1 MDLVVCWVEYYG
13 VCIVISFG
21 DVFCRLFVVVIVGE
35 FDGGGFNVGMIKYD
49 DCVYVC
55 DYSMY
60 WGYICIVV

>member
-1 MDLVVCWVEYYG
+1 MDLVVFWIEYDG
-13 VCIVISFG
+13 MCIIINFR
-21 DVFCRLFVVVIVGE
+21 DVFCRLVVVMIIEE
-35 FDGGGFNVGMIKYD
+35 FDGGGFCVGMIKYD